1 MGIKKFSFD
10 AYCCIFVF
18 FVLEGD
24 VIEMNEY
31 NKNDSINF
39 TENNNDIEKK
49 NEEVEF
55 SALEIEIRTLVLTKK
70 YWALKYLNEKEQVSF
85 INKLIKLDKDG
96 SKEQLTNIFGNQA
109 EKNERRYW
117 LNSIFTSGCLEL
129 QALVVLNDYLNPI
142 KFDGDDLHS
151 HLKLIWGS
159 YDIDLFLR
167 DIVGK
172 RDRFR
177 VMITPQFISMI
188 VGRHMQFAKFC
199 QDWLSKKIQ
208 EEQNEQKAREIYDH
222 VIDTAEDE
230 YSKVKW
236 EFWRSFLLY
245 GVFQS
250 FLISMV
256 GVLIAALIG
265 LTAFSSLSGFAVLLA
280 TTVTAFK
287 FKFIYDF
294 ESFPWDWQCWWKKA
308 KNDCLEELRS
318 QKIKNLFLSTE
329 NKSKININKSNL
341 NVNDELLEDKDDQ
354 SPNNENLN
362 QCMDLN
368 INDKRK
374 NKKWWS
380 KLYYRSS
387 ISCLV
392 IFITSALIRFFP
404 SLIAEVVSLV
414 LGVFKLQLAFTFAPV
429 VVSAA
434 LYVAIVALV
443 LAIAFYVTSNEYYKK
458 SQQFRFDIYQRRGF
472 GPRYFTVKGQRVTK
486 YFMKLPDK
494 RGHNW
499 YTKKELEES
508 GIKVNDIPDKEK
520 EDDMNAHSIN

>member
-1 MGIKKFSFD
+1 MD
-10 AYCCIFVF
+10 
-18 FVLEGD
+18 E
-24 VIEMNEY
+24 N
-31 NKNDSINF
+31 NKNNNINF
-39 TENNNDIEKK
+39 NAEA
-49 NEEVEF
+49 EF

-96 SKEQLTNIFGNQA
+96 SKQQLTDIFGNQA

-129 QALVVLNDYLNPI
+129 QALIALNDYLNPI
-142 KFDGDDLHS
+142 KFEGNDLHS
-151 HLKLIWGS
+151 HLKFIWES

-188 VGRHMQFAKFC
+188 VGRHMKFAEFLKEKKLLNDEQFA
-199 QDWLSKKIQ
+199 QQ
-208 EEQNEQKAREIYDH
+208 IYIH
-222 VIDTAEDE
+222 VIKTAEDE

-318 QKIKNLFLSTE
+318 QKIKNLFLPIE
-329 NKSKININKSNL
+329 DKSKIEINKLDL
-341 NVNDELLEDKDDQ
+341 NANDESLEEKDDQ
-354 SPNNENLN
+354 SPNNGNLN

-443 LAIAFYVTSNEYYKK
+443 LAIAFYVTSKVYYKK
-458 SQQFRFDIYQRRGF
+458 SQQCRFDIYQQRGF
-472 GPRYFTVKGQRVTK
+472 GPKNFIVNENQVTK

-494 RGHNW
+494 RGHDW

-508 GIKVNDIPDKEK
+508 GIKVNDIPDKK
-520 EDDMNAHSIN
+520 KKDDMNAHSIN